1 MTVPVT
7 DKTWAALVRI
17 AERTKCTE
25 EEVIATA
32 VAAYEERVLF
42 AEMDVRYEH
51 LQADS
56 RAWSDYLRE
65 RSAPDEQSEDQERAG
80 SHVEWPQERSGQHAQ
95 IPWQGERVEWP
106 ERVG

>member
-17 AERTKCTE
+17 AERTQCTE
-25 EEVIATA
+25 EDVIATA

-65 RSAPDEQSEDQERAG
+65 RSAPAAEPEDVQ
-80 SHVEWPQERSGQHAQ
+80 HTGQHAQ
-95 IPWQGERVEWP
+95 IPWQAERVEWP